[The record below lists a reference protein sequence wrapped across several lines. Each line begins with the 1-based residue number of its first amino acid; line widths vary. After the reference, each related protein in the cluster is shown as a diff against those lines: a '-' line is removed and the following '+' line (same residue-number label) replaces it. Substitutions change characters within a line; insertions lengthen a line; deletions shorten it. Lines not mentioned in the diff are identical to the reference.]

1 MTSQPLPE
9 GFAVQVRQRFARGA
23 DRYDNGA
30 RLQQGIAWRLARHCR
45 RLELPP
51 GPCADLGAG
60 SGLLSRALRHHR
72 HDLRLL
78 QLDNCP
84 ELLARNPLAQQST
97 APCADPSWLLWDLNR
112 GLPPLL
118 EGASLLVSNFAL
130 QWLADPAGALEGW
143 ITHLRPGGWLAIT
156 LPTAGCFSAWHH
168 AAAAAGVPCTA
179 MPLPPAE
186 VLVGVAAPRLRFS
199 ACRILAFRS
208 GPTGGHAFLGAL
220 RGIGADATPMP
231 GLSTGQLRALL
242 RQWPEQASMD
252 WEVLLLVGQKPR

>member
-1 MTSQPLPE
+1 MTSRPLPE
-9 GFAVQVRQRFARGA
+9 GFAMQVRQRFARGA
-23 DRYDNGA
+23 DRYDTGA
-30 RLQQGIAWRLARHCR
+30 RLQQGIAWRLAHHCR

-60 SGLLSRALRHHR
+60 SGLLSRALRHH
-72 HDLRLL
+72 HPELRLL

-84 ELLARNPLAQQST
+84 ELLARNPLAQPSK
-97 APCADPSWLLWDLNR
+97 AAGGESSWLLWDMNR
-112 GLPPLL
+112 GLPSLL

-143 ITHLRPGGWLAIT
+143 IAHLRPGGWLAIT
-156 LPTAGCFSAWHH
+156 LPTAGCFSAWHR

-179 MPLPPAE
+179 LPLPPP
-186 VLVGVAAPRLRFS
+186 VALMAVAQSRLRLTT
-199 ACRILAFRS
+199 CRILALRN
-208 GPTGGHAFLGAL
+208 GPTGGRACLRAL

-231 GLSTGQLRALL
+231 GLSAGQLRALL

-252 WEVLLLVGQKPR
+252 WEVLLLVGQKPC